1 MLRLMVVLVI
11 ETVVG
16 IALAGALLAMVVP
29 LLIEHSVIAP
39 GDAAG
44 AVLIASVLIVA
55 VGVALLRPG
64 SALRRSKS

>member
-1 MLRLMVVLVI
+1 MLRLIAVLAL

-16 IALAGALLAMVVP
+16 IAVAGAVLALIVP

-44 AVLIASVLIVA
+44 AGLIGSVVILAIC
-55 VGVALLRPG
+55 VALFRPG

>member
-44 AVLIASVLIVA
+44 AVLLF
-55 VGVALLRPG
+55 
-64 SALRRSKS
+64 SKGEG